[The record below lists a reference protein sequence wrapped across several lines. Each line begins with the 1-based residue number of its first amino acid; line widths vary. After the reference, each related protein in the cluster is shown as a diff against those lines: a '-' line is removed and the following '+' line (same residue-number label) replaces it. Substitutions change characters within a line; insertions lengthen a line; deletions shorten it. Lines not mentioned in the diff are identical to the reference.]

1 MVINRFLILT
11 TSIIVTLTLI
21 NTCQSYK
28 IKKEPE
34 KHIASKELGEY
45 LDKQAKNAGFNGIA
59 AIYVGQ
65 TPAYVSSYLND
76 DPSRDYTVSESSRF
90 MIGSVT
96 KQFTAASIMLLAERK
111 SLAVDDTIDK
121 YFPDFPYGNMIRIK
135 NLLNHTSGLQR
146 DPFYDYMIEQINK
159 DDFDE
164 FITKRVSNKNELR
177 FITNSYY
184 FNPKL
189 DKYIIKKTVSF
200 NNRMKIL
207 NIIFL
212 TCYISETLDYDVDS
226 MLKEAIVRDK
236 IKVLFYPGVRYS
248 YSNFGYIIL
257 SSIIE
262 KAGGMKYNDF
272 IKENI
277 FDPLGMVNSGFG
289 YDKNSSDLLIE
300 GYTDYDKKL
309 PQKIDMSFWPG
320 GAGSAYSSASDIN
333 KWLSSFTDN
342 SILSKE
348 SVDTLFNSFV
358 ETGYNRYGYGFM
370 INDYDIDSI
379 RISSVNHNGCMFS
392 FNSSVHFLP
401 DFDIKIILLSSKQN
415 YNYLQEKWI
424 KDIYSIIIKNDIEIK
439 NYFAKNNL

>member
-1 MVINRFLILT
+1 MNRFLILT
-11 TSIIVTLTLI
+11 ASIIVCLTLI
-21 NTCQSYK
+21 NNCQSYK
-28 IKKEPE
+28 VKKSQE

-45 LDKQAKNAGFNGIA
+45 LDKQAKDAGFNGIV

-65 TPAYVSSYLND
+65 TPAYVNSYLTD
-76 DPSRDYTVSESSRF
+76 DLSQDYTVSKSSRF

-96 KQFTAASIMLLAERK
+96 KQFTAASILLLAERK
-111 SLAVDDTIDK
+111 LLSIDDTIDK

-146 DPFYDYMIEQINK
+146 DPFYDYMIERIDK
-159 DDFDE
+159 AHFDE
-164 FITKRVSNKNELR
+164 FIIKRVLNKNELR

-184 FNPKL
+184 YDPASK
-189 DKYIIKKTVSF
+189 KYLIKKTVSF

-212 TCYISETLDYDVDS
+212 TCYISETLNYDVDS

-236 IKVLFYPGVRYS
+236 IKALFYPGVRYS

-262 KAGGMKYNDF
+262 KAGGMNYNDF
-272 IKENI
+272 VRKNI
-277 FDPLGMVNSGFG
+277 FEPLGMVNSGFG
-289 YDKNSSDLLIE
+289 YDKNSSNLLIE
-300 GYTDYDKKL
+300 GYTDYDEKL

-320 GAGSAYSSASDIN
+320 GAGSAYSSAADLN
-333 KWLSSFTDN
+333 KWLSSFADN

-358 ETGYNRYGYGFM
+358 ETGNKRYGYGFM
-370 INDYDIDSI
+370 INDYDIDDI
-379 RISSVNHNGCMFS
+379 RISSINHNGCIFS

-424 KDIYSIIIKNDIEIK
+424 KDIYSIIIKNDVEIK
-439 NYFAKNNL
+439 NYFVKNKL